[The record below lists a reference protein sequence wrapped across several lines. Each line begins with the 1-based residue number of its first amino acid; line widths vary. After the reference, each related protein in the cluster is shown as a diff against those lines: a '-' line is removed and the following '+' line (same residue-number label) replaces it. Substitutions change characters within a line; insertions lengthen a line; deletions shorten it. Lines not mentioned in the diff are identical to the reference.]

1 VEVTEGDPAGAANLE
16 KVDHVV
22 VVMLENRSFDYM
34 LGYLSLS
41 GRRPE
46 IDGLRPGLA
55 NQYQGRGY
63 PVHHL
68 DTTAVQMDPDHSA
81 AAIDRQIDG
90 GIMSGFVASAAAT
103 LVARGTADGDPG
115 CVMGYYDG
123 TDVPVYDH
131 LAEQFAVCD
140 RWFASVPGATLPN
153 RLYALSGAA
162 AGSRD
167 DRPAYVPPLY
177 HQRSFVQ
184 YLDSH
189 HISWRWY
196 SFDPGTLRL
205 ADARYRLGHHD
216 RFGYLS
222 KTGLPWKTV
231 FNLTVN
237 AKIPSFLEDAAA
249 GTLRQVSWI
258 DPAFTN
264 FNPLGFPVNDDH
276 PPADIKDGQDLVLA
290 VYDAL
295 ASSSQWD
302 HSLLVVVY
310 DENGGFYD
318 HVPPPQAAD
327 DKPEMFG
334 SYGVRVPAIIVSP
347 WIEPRTVSHTLFD
360 HTSIIKTILLRFC
373 PGVCDPPQA
382 QEGRPRLSRSPHYP
396 GARVAQA
403 SHLGELL
410 TRATPR
416 PAPPRD
422 ALVRQAAVRAD
433 RAETG
438 KPGTGQEGNLPLND
452 LQKSILAASHQLRA
466 DGHPANRPQL
476 PTYPATSASLTAR
489 AGHSSA
495 TPDCSST
502 RAGYA
507 LTLPSGTERRIG
519 AAEGVGLGA
528 RMKPR
533 RSSCS
538 AALATVG
545 RSIS

>member
-1 VEVTEGDPAGAANLE
+1 MLETNSYAGDLRAWPTAAAGPLRGSLSPTWRNDGGAVEVNEGDPAGAANLE
-16 KVDHVV
+16 KIDHVV
-22 VVMLENRSFDYM
+22 VVMLENRSFDHM

-41 GRRPE
+41 GGRPE

-55 NQYQGRGY
+55 NEYQGRAY

-68 DTTAVQMDPDHSA
+68 AATAVQMDPDHSA
-81 AAIDRQIDG
+81 SAIDRQISDG
-90 GIMSGFVASAAAT
+90 TMSGFVASAAAT
-103 LVARGTADGDPG
+103 LARRGGDGGDPG

-123 TDVPVYDH
+123 ADVPVYDH

-167 DRPAYVPPLY
+167 DRPAHVPPLY
-177 HQRSFVQ
+177 HQRSFVRH
-184 YLDSH
+184 LDAGD
-189 HISWRWY
+189 ISWRWY

-216 RFGYLS
+216 RFGYFS

-231 FNLTVN
+231 FDITVN
-237 AKIPSFLEDAAA
+237 QKIPSFLEDATA

-276 PPADIKDGQDLVLA
+276 PPADIQDGQDLVLA

-295 ASSSQWD
+295 ASSPQWD
-302 HSLLVVVY
+302 RSLLVVVY

-327 DKPEMFG
+327 DEPEMFG
-334 SYGVRVPAIIVSP
+334 RYGVRVPAIIVSP
-347 WIEPRTVSHTLFD
+347 WIEPRIVSHILFD

-373 PGVCDPPQA
+373 PGACVPLQA
-382 QEGRPRLSRSPHYP
+382 EEKRPMLSRNPRYP
-396 GARVAQA
+396 GSRVDQA

-422 ALVRQAAVRAD
+422 ALVRRAAARAD
-433 RAETG
+433 RTETG
-438 KPGTGQEGNLPLND
+438 QHGAGQEEPGNHPLND
-452 LQKSILAASHQLRA
+452 LQKSILAASRQLRA
-466 DGHPANRPQL
+466 DGHPSN
-476 PTYPATSASLTAR
+476 
-489 AGHSSA
+489 
-495 TPDCSST
+495 TP
-502 RAGYA
+502 
-507 LTLPSGTERRIG
+507 
-519 AAEGVGLGA
+519 
-528 RMKPR
+528 
-533 RSSCS
+533 
-538 AALATVG
+538 
-545 RSIS
+545 